1 MHLEHLHTNAI
12 SFMKSYLRSIDGTIT
27 TNQQA
32 DDVVHNYNRTRRM
45 VAALADGASL
55 TPADC
60 WAAIQDDAAARLRVE
75 VLTNI

>member
-60 WAAIQDDAAARLRVE
+60 WDAIQADAAARLRVE